1 LYKYRQHACL
11 PVIPSRPPPYL
22 RQEADTLFS
31 TSYDGTVRRFSL
43 AKGEA
48 SFEMVYTLPNEFVE
62 EDWWLQHTTLS
73 PCGQMLYAGISS
85 GHAMCV
91 DLRSKKEIWRHV
103 LHDKKVQ
110 TVDVNAKDPNY
121 LCTSSLDRSVK
132 IFDVRKLV
140 GENAKAKA
148 VVEMGDS
155 RSVNCAVFSPTG
167 NMLLAVGQSNYLRIY
182 NEPHKKGGIIHATGQ
197 KHSPRNV
204 PHNNQT
210 GRYLPVFHAQWDPK
224 TDHAFVVGSMM
235 KPRQVEIYSAQ
246 PGGDC
251 HRVMSL
257 QEPEWLGSVQ
267 SRNAFHPGLDIVACG
282 NASGRV
288 HIFR

>member
-1 LYKYRQHACL
+1 LKD
-11 PVIPSRPPPYL
+11 
-22 RQEADTLFS
+22 ADSLFS

-48 SFEMVYTLPNEFVE
+48 SFELVFTLPS
-62 EDWWLQHTTLS
+62 DLHDDDIWLQHTTLS
-73 PCGQMLYAGISS
+73 PCGNLLFACASD

-91 DLRSKKEIWRHV
+91 DLRSKKEVWRHIV
-103 LHDKKVQ
+103 HDKKVN
-110 TVDVNAKDPNY
+110 TVDLNQRDTNY

-132 IFDVRKLV
+132 IFDVRKFAGLV
-140 GENAKAKA
+140 GGKVKA
-148 VVEMGDS
+148 VVEMLDS
-155 RSVNCAVFSPTG
+155 RSVNCALFSPTG
-167 NMLLAVGQSNYLRIY
+167 SMVLSVGQSNYLRVY
-182 NEPHKKGGIIHATGQ
+182 DEPHKKSGLIPATG
-197 KHSPRNV
+197 HANSPKNV

-235 KPRQVEIYSAQ
+235 QPRQVEVYSAQ
-246 PGGDC
+246 PGRAC

-257 QEPEWLGSVQ
+257 QEPEWMASVQ
-267 SRNAFHPGLDIVACG
+267 SRNAFHPGLDAVVCG
-282 NASGRV
+282 NASGRA